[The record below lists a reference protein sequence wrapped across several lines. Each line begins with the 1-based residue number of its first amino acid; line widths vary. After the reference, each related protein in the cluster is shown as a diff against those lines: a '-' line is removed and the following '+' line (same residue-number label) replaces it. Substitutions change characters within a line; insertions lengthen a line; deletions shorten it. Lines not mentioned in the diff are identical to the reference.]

1 MFSFFGKTL
10 DESKL
15 DRRKIN
21 INTHLPVYITMSTIP
36 SRLSNTLRII
46 ENFMNNVT
54 GFEKLILN
62 VPYKY
67 NRWPN
72 IKELDLRHNINDGRF
87 IINRCEDYGPLTKF
101 LPVLENGLVPHESI
115 LIVCDDMCYQLD
127 AFRDIA
133 AVQDRRLYES
143 FSYYVYPFKPKFEN
157 VSGFNFVSPNLY
169 PSNHNKVSVNVP
181 QGADLISM
189 YTRNASH
196 FVQWFNKLKNDLGVK
211 SYFETPC
218 FFVDDQVI
226 GWYFQSQNIPMKQV
240 ERKHRNIYIK
250 NCDKPVESDN
260 LNNQKGKNSR
270 TNTMNK
276 CYNDLSSVYPLKPF

>member
-1 MFSFFGKTL
+1 MFSFFKNLGTNM

-15 DRRKIN
+15 DKRKID

-36 SRLSNTLRII
+36 SRMKNTFRII
-46 ENFMNNVT
+46 ENFMENVS

-62 VPYKY
+62 IPYRY
-67 NRWPN
+67 NRWPQMKD
-72 IKELDLRHNINDGRF
+72 IDVRHNINDGRF
-87 IINRCEDYGPLTKF
+87 ILNRTKDYGPLTKF
-101 LPVLENGLVPHESI
+101 LPVLEDKLVPEEAI

-133 AVQDRRLYES
+133 QIQDRRISES
-143 FSYYVYPFKPKFEN
+143 FSFYVYQYSPMN
-157 VSGFNFVSPNLY
+157 SSGV
-169 PSNHNKVSVNVP
+169 KVDVP

-189 YTRNASH
+189 YARNAYYFPH
-196 FVQWFNKLKNDLGVK
+196 WFYNLKRKLGID

-226 GWYFQSQNIPMKQV
+226 GWYFKDNSIPMMQV

-250 NCDKPVESDN
+250 NCDKANPSDN
-260 LNNQKGKNSR
+260 LNNQKGRNSR
-270 TNTMNK
+270 ENTMAG
-276 CYNDLSSVYPLKPF
+276 CYRDLYSVYPLDR

>member
-1 MFSFFGKTL
+1 MFSFFGQTL
-10 DESKL
+10 DEAKL
-15 DRRKIN
+15 DHRQIS
-21 INTHLPVYITMSTIP
+21 INTNLPVYITMSTIP

-46 ENFMNNVT
+46 KNFMKNVT

-72 IKELDLRHNINDGRF
+72 IKELDLNHDINDDRF
-87 IINRCEDYGPLTKF
+87 VINRCEDYGPLTKF
-101 LPVLENGLVPHESI
+101 LPVIGMIPEESI
-115 LIVCDDMCYQLD
+115 LIVCDDMCYKLD

-133 AVQDRRLYES
+133 AVQDRRLHES
-143 FSYYVYPFKPKFEN
+143 FSFFVYPFKPKPK
-157 VSGFNFVSPNLY
+157 SGFELGSFNSQDIV
-169 PSNHNKVSVNVP
+169 HVP

-189 YTRNASH
+189 YTRNASN
-196 FVQWFNKLKNDLGVK
+196 FIYWFTNLKNKLGVK
-211 SYFETPC
+211 SYFESPC

-226 GWYFQSQNIPMKQV
+226 GWYFQSQNIPMRQV

-270 TNTMNK
+270 ENTMNG
-276 CYNDLSSVYPLKPF
+276 CYNDLSKSYPFN